1 MPERGAD
8 LRGRELRDFPHPRGE
23 SRVKTAEFRGFCA
36 EIDGYASCISRL
48 VVKDQTPTVD
58 LKFAASEQA
67 KVGLLEAITRKINLG
82 ASLEETFEL
91 IYDRLREF
99 IPYNRIAVALTDP
112 AGEKLSILAARSDGK
127 VVLGKGY
134 AGLVSGSSLE
144 PLLREGTIRVIN
156 DLQEYLVRKP
166 SSDSTRL
173 IVREGMKSSL
183 TLPLLMDGRA
193 VGVMFFSSRSA
204 DVYRPEH
211 GEFLKNIVGH
221 MAIAVERARLVDGL
235 RERTEFLENILQNS
249 LDAIVV
255 LDAQD
260 RIRTW
265 NEGARRIFGYSAE
278 EVVGRPIDLLT
289 AEEDLGGSLARRL
302 QENSGPDGYL
312 RRLECVLRTKTDERR
327 VVDLS
332 ASPLKDKNNRSIGR
346 SCIVRDVTDVKTM
359 QEELVRTQGLAI
371 VGEMAATVAHEIKNP
386 LAGISGAIQVLAE
399 GMPKGDN
406 RREIVGEIL
415 DQVYRLDRTVRDLLN
430 FARPITPVRQGM
442 DLMDSLSGA
451 WKMLAGQS
459 EAKSIRFA
467 LQPGDPVEVRAD
479 PQLLRQVWVNLFQN
493 AIEAMPS
500 GGEVTTCLLPG
511 KTVRVEIRDSG
522 NGIDPSAAEKIWRP
536 FFTTKTR
543 GTGLGLPLVKKIVDA
558 HGGRIWCES
567 EPGKRTSF
575 FVEIPR

>member
-1 MPERGAD
+1 
-8 LRGRELRDFPHPRGE
+8 
-23 SRVKTAEFRGFCA
+23 
-36 EIDGYASCISRL
+36 
-48 VVKDQTPTVD
+48 VVKDQPSTLD
-58 LKFAASEQA
+58 QNLASSEQA

-112 AGEKLSILAARSDGK
+112 SGEKLSILAARSDGK

-134 AGLVSGSSLE
+134 TGLITGSSLE
-144 PLLREGTIRVIN
+144 PLLREGKIRVIN
-156 DLQEYLVRKP
+156 DLQEYLVQKP

-211 GEFLKNIVGH
+211 GEFLKTIVGH

-255 LDAQD
+255 VDAQD

-265 NEGARRIFGYSAE
+265 NEGARRIFGYTAE
-278 EVVGRPIDLLT
+278 EVVGKPIDLLT
-289 AEEDLGGSLARRL
+289 AEEDREGSLARRL
-302 QENSGPDGYL
+302 QENAGPDGYL
-312 RRLECVLRTKTDERR
+312 GRLECVLRTKSDERR
-327 VVDLS
+327 IVDVS

-346 SCIVRDVTDVKTM
+346 SCIARDVTDVKAM
-359 QEELVRTQGLAI
+359 QEELVRTQGLAV

-406 RREIVGEIL
+406 RREVVGEIL

-430 FARPITPVRQGM
+430 FARPITPVRQ
-442 DLMDSLSGA
+442 DLDLVDSLSGA
-451 WKMLAGQS
+451 WKMLASQS
-459 EAKSIRFA
+459 EAKSIRFT
-467 LQPGDPVEVRAD
+467 LEPGAPVEVRAD

-493 AIEAMPS
+493 AIEAMPN
-500 GGEVTTCLLPG
+500 GGEVTTRLIAG
-511 KTVRVEIRDSG
+511 KRVRVEIRDSG
-522 NGIDPSAAEKIWRP
+522 NGIDPSMVEKIWRP

-567 EPGKRTSF
+567 EPTKRTSF